1 MAKKTT
7 GLDSLNTFTQA
18 DKPKETAGGFDPE
31 SSRTSKENKAF
42 IKHSSIYL
50 QKSIHNK
57 VMHAIRD
64 DEVTLSDVVEKL
76 LLEWLEK
83 RA

>member
-1 MAKKTT
+1 MMAKKTT
-7 GLDSLNTFTQA
+7 GLA
-18 DKPKETAGGFDPE
+18 DLDFSQTTKAGGFNPNLA
-31 SSRTSKENKAF
+31 RTAKENKPF

-50 QKSIHNK
+50 EKAVHNK